1 MSPNFKMKNLFV
13 DIRESILV
21 VDKSVNIGELDG
33 DIREFLPLMHESLLN
48 LFE

>member
-21 VDKSVNIGELDG
+21 VDKSVNIRELDG
-33 DIREFLPLMHESLLN
+33 DIQEFFLLCTKA
-48 LFE
+48 F